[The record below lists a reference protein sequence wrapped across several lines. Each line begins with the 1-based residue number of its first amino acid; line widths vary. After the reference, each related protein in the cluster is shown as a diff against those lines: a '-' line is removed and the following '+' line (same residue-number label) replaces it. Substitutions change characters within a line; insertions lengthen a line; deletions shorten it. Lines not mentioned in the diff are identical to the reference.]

1 MIIQIFL
8 PAVVNRNNVIVLNVI
23 IRKKIMKMIKLRR
36 KLSIKVELF

>member
-36 KLSIKVELF
+36 KLSIKVEHF